1 MTDIADATSAAAS
14 MASEYGVTIEQLSA
28 LTTMAVSRTRQTGSE
43 AGNAIKSLMVNLTD
57 TTNKK
62 RTAVFEQLGI
72 SMEKVVNGSKQLKTP
87 IELLD
92 DLAKV
97 YNNLP
102 EGDEKK
108 NRILNIIGNKRQ
120 ANTLAAILK
129 DWNSLN
135 GIIQTYESGV
145 GSAANESRKSL
156 ESVQGQLN
164 NLRTTGTQIVQDL
177 INGDDMRS
185 LLKFGNS
192 ALELIHDITKE
203 LGLMGTVIAGLG
215 VAKTVKGVGRDKVLP
230 YCI

>member
-87 IELLD
+87 IKLLD

-102 EGDEKK
+102 EGDERK

-129 DWNSLN
+129 DWDSLN

-145 GSAANESRKSL
+145 GSAANEANVCFY
-156 ESVQGQLN
+156 VQ
-164 NLRTTGTQIVQDL
+164 
-177 INGDDMRS
+177 
-185 LLKFGNS
+185 KC
-192 ALELIHDITKE
+192 A
-203 LGLMGTVIAGLG
+203 
-215 VAKTVKGVGRDKVLP
+215 
-230 YCI
+230 